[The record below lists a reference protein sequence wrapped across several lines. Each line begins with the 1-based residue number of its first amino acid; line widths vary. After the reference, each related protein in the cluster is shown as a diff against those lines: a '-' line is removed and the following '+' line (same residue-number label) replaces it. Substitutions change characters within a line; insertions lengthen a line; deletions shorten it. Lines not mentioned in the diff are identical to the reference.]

1 MKKWTMCLCAGL
13 VMLGLASCGDDAQ
26 GNSSGSDVQGGSG
39 TPENTAVPEGSD
51 AGNAGGGAGQPDTTD
66 GWSEEMAGLKGAVV
80 EALGD
85 NYWPNMPLDAEM
97 LEAVYGV
104 SPDMYDD
111 FMAEMPMISAQV
123 DALVVIKA
131 KEDKVTAVEDALK
144 AYRDV
149 QINDALQYPMNVSKV
164 QASSVEKID
173 NYVVFVQLGADT
185 MSVMDVSEEAA
196 IVQCQEANKLAVDAI
211 SKKLGK

>member
-1 MKKWTMCLCAGL
+1 
-13 VMLGLASCGDDAQ
+13 
-26 GNSSGSDVQGGSG
+26 
-39 TPENTAVPEGSD
+39 
-51 AGNAGGGAGQPDTTD
+51 
-66 GWSEEMAGLKGAVV
+66 MAGLKGAVV

-185 MSVMDVSEEAA
+185 MSAMDVSEEAA